1 MWRFHSFLVFQFLTT
16 ALQAF
21 YDSLV
26 GDLTLHI
33 PCFVRVIR
41 VLREVRDS
49 IMIVEVGSFRYAQ
62 EIKDILDIELV
73 DQRISS
79 NAFTWADCR
88 NIISGVA
95 LIIRQ
100 IQSPARDDSFKA
112 SWNELRVAMEA
123 TDVFDVLILVAALK
137 FMMDRVNFLR
147 IDAANARYVF
157 VLV

>member
-1 MWRFHSFLVFQFLTT
+1 MWRFHSLLVSQFLTA

-49 IMIVEVGSFRYAQ
+49 IVEVGSFRYAQ

-123 TDVFDVLILVAALK
+123 TDVFDALILVAALK

-147 IDAANARYVF
+147 IDAANARCVF

>member
-1 MWRFHSFLVFQFLTT
+1 M
-16 ALQAF
+16 QAF

-123 TDVFDVLILVAALK
+123 TDVFDALILVAALK